1 MQEAPESSMT
11 KAAEGTFY
19 LIIWIK
25 HKPSCRSS
33 LPAAVCSLF
42 KMEHDCCYLL
52 VSSFRMNRLE
62 LVRGYL
68 RIYDWSNAASFGG
81 RCCCCCLSLFEQS
94 DEVFNC
100 LIFGVT
106 LATICFPLLDKVKNT
121 ENSNIKGDTW
131 ESDKKKTLTFSLQ
144 FLPDAAWMFFGL
156 LCSQSSAILKTF
168 KHKHKSLRMISPQT
182 QHKESLT
189 TSLLLHRGCGVHHL
203 LPLKLLRASMK
214 MSSQCGSA
222 TADLD
227 SWKDHQGL
235 SSMSWTSRGQK
246 HCEWSITPSHLLS
259 SQLPFVKMAVEGPVE
274 TGKETGKSFFSQT
287 TEHKNS
293 IWTVN
298 ITVTHCTYMYIYTHL
313 HRLSLL
319 LFNLLYIPTIVI
331 LTMTI
336 KPTWL

>member
-1 MQEAPESSMT
+1 
-11 KAAEGTFY
+11 
-19 LIIWIK
+19 
-25 HKPSCRSS
+25 
-33 LPAAVCSLF
+33 
-42 KMEHDCCYLL
+42 
-52 VSSFRMNRLE
+52 
-62 LVRGYL
+62 
-68 RIYDWSNAASFGG
+68 
-81 RCCCCCLSLFEQS
+81 
-94 DEVFNC
+94 
-100 LIFGVT
+100 
-106 LATICFPLLDKVKNT
+106 
-121 ENSNIKGDTW
+121 
-131 ESDKKKTLTFSLQ
+131 
-144 FLPDAAWMFFGL
+144 MFFGL

-203 LPLKLLRASMK
+203 LPLNYWEHPWRCPHSVVQQLLTL
-214 MSSQCGSA
+214 
-222 TADLD
+222 TAEKTIRVSLLC
-227 SWKDHQGL
+227 HGHL
-235 SSMSWTSRGQK
+235 EAR
-246 HCEWSITPSHLLS
+246 SIVNDPSPPSHLLS